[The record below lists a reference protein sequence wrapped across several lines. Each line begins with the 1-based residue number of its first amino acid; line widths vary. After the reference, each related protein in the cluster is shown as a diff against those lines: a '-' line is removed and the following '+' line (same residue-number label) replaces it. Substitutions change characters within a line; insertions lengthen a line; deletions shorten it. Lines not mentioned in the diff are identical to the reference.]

1 MTPYEFNSSDW
12 LKLQHSD
19 WRANLVKDFF
29 FTNEFST
36 NESNLIY
43 KGSHDLTGLTF
54 ILQMITANVSICK
67 FIFDSSILSGS
78 FTLEYEF
85 NIAVA
90 ENI

>member
-1 MTPYEFNSSDW
+1 MFFPF
-12 LKLQHSD
+12 
-19 WRANLVKDFF
+19 AKDFF